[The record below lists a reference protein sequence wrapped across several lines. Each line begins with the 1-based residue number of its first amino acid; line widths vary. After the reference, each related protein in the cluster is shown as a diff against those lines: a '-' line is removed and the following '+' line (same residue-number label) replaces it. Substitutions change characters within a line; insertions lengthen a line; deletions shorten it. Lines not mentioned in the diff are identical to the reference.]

1 MTQRNDNRQ
10 ITTDNQSESMAYRAQ
25 AFKEADN
32 IIAAHAYNKHL
43 LCIGLD
49 ANIVIFTPLL

>member
-1 MTQRNDNRQ
+1 MNDKALTASQ
-10 ITTDNQSESMAYRAQ
+10 TWLKRAQ

-32 IIAAHAYNKHL
+32 IIAAHGYNKHL

>member
-32 IIAAHAYNKHL
+32 MTLFIIHANCSDHAL
-43 LCIGLD
+43 VWMD
-49 ANIVIFTPLL
+49 IVIII